1 MAHAQAW
8 HPCVTPH
15 SQRTRHRHSCCGRA
29 SLCGNSY
36 MCAGLPFQHHRPQ
49 LCHTGTAEDGQNP
62 PRHIAQWCIHIV
74 GANVGKPHGGISR
87 QKHIRTFVG
96 TGVSCVFLLFSVL
109 AWPACSAPIVAL
121 WKSKESSA
129 TWVLNIH
136 SLQKKRDLRVRAFV
150 LRTETCSKCP
160 STYRAKSTRLHAQ
173 AVKHNNPNGTCTV
186 ASTCSQRGINVRTSN
201 SNAFRCNLRIQMQ
214 PRAVVRKNA
223 TLELWIKFISRNRT
237 TQKRGLYGKL
247 CANKKVSTYI

>member
-15 SQRTRHRHSCCGRA
+15 SHQRTRHRPSCCGRA
-29 SLCGNSY
+29 SLCGNPY

-49 LCHTGTAEDGQNP
+49 LCHIGTAGDAKPTTTHCTVVHSHCRRQRGQTP
-62 PRHIAQWCIHIV
+62 WWHVKAKAHSHVCRHRCVMRVSVVFRV
-74 GANVGKPHGGISR
+74 GLARMFCSDRCTLKVQRKQRH
-87 QKHIRTFVG
+87 
-96 TGVSCVFLLFSVL
+96 VS
-109 AWPACSAPIVAL
+109 A
-121 WKSKESSA
+121 E
-129 TWVLNIH
+129 H
-136 SLQKKRDLRVRAFV
+136 SLLAKKRDLRVRAFV

-173 AVKHNNPNGTCTV
+173 AVQHHYPNGICTV

-223 TLELWIKFISRNRT
+223 TLELLVKVISRNRT
-237 TQKRGLYGKL
+237 KKNGD
-247 CANKKVSTYI
+247 CMANCVQTKT